1 MLHAWSSLR
10 ILVAQARG
18 LACIAVVRMVR
29 SRFWTELQ
37 NFSIMFFKKDIV
49 SFSSPI
55 STRTMASVTIENVT
69 VPRDVDNV
77 PRPVVALGA
86 TSVTKDWEN
95 ARHQHHKA
103 QLIYS
108 VRGILNCEIEDGVW
122 IVPPQCAV
130 WIPGDLPHSARGAGE
145 TECYCLF
152 VDPGATPDLPKSC
165 CTISVSPLLRE
176 LLLKAASFPALYAL
190 GGREDRLIAAL
201 LDELIEAPVEDLHL
215 PMPRDPRLRRL
226 VQMMLADPANK
237 TSKADWAP
245 RIGMSER
252 SMSRILLH
260 EIGMSFGRWR
270 RQLHVI
276 LALQRLTKGESV
288 QTVAL
293 ELGYENASGFVTM
306 FRKAVGKPPAR
317 YLSDRMS
324 GAELD
329 CVPGIRLPDEI
340 SP

>member
-1 MLHAWSSLR
+1 MSSTTITDLR
-10 ILVAQARG
+10 L
-18 LACIAVVRMVR
+18 
-29 SRFWTELQ
+29 
-37 NFSIMFFKKDIV
+37 
-49 SFSSPI
+49 
-55 STRTMASVTIENVT
+55 
-69 VPRDVDNV
+69 PRDVDSV
-77 PRPVVALGA
+77 PRSIVALGA
-86 TSVTKDWEN
+86 TSVAKDWEN
-95 ARHQHHKA
+95 ARHQHRKA

-122 IVPPQCAV
+122 IVPPQCAI

-152 VDPGATPDLPKSC
+152 VEPDAAPDLPRTC
-165 CTISVSPLLRE
+165 CTLAVSPLLRE
-176 LLLKAASFPALYAL
+176 LLMKVAGIPEMYAL
-190 GGREDRLIAAL
+190 GGREDRLIAVL
-201 LDELIEAPVEDLHL
+201 LDELAAAPVEDLHL

-226 VQMMLADPANK
+226 VEAMLADPTDK
-237 TSKADWAP
+237 TSKADWAN

-252 SMSRILLH
+252 SMSRLLLQ

-288 QTVAL
+288 QKVSL

-317 YLSDRMS
+317 YLSDRTTRPEP
-324 GAELD
+324 AP
-329 CVPGIRLPDEI
+329 VPGIMLPDENPVLTG
-340 SP
+340 SGALGPCPAP

>member
-1 MLHAWSSLR
+1 MSSIAITDLTVAWDIDS
-10 ILVAQARG
+10 V
-18 LACIAVVRMVR
+18 
-29 SRFWTELQ
+29 SR
-37 NFSIMFFKKDIV
+37 
-49 SFSSPI
+49 
-55 STRTMASVTIENVT
+55 A
-69 VPRDVDNV
+69 
-77 PRPVVALGA
+77 VVALSA
-86 TSVTKDWEN
+86 TSVKKDWEN
-95 ARHQHHKA
+95 ARHQHRKA

-130 WIPGDLPHSARGAGE
+130 WIPGDLPHAARGAGE

-152 VDPGATPDLPKSC
+152 VEPDAAPELPKTC
-165 CTISVSPLLRE
+165 CTIAVSPLLRE
-176 LLLKAASFPALYAL
+176 LILKVAGFPELYAQ

-201 LDELIEAPVEDLHL
+201 LDELVAAPVEDLHL

-226 VQMMLADPANK
+226 VEMMMDDPTDK
-237 TSKADWAP
+237 TAKADWAT

-252 SMSRILLH
+252 SMSRLLLH

-270 RQLHVI
+270 RQMHVI

-317 YLSDRMS
+317 YLSDRVS
-324 GAELD
+324 GAELA
-329 CVPGIRLPDEI
+329 CVPRIMIPNEI

>member
-1 MLHAWSSLR
+1 MRNFPPMLFKQDIISSSIQVVTLTMPS
-10 ILVAQARG
+10 VAITD
-18 LACIAVVRMVR
+18 IAVP
-29 SRFWTELQ
+29 
-37 NFSIMFFKKDIV
+37 K
-49 SFSSPI
+49 
-55 STRTMASVTIENVT
+55 
-69 VPRDVDNV
+69 DVDSV
-77 PRPVVALGA
+77 PRPVVALSA
-86 TSVTKDWEN
+86 TSVARDWEN
-95 ARHQHHKA
+95 AKHQHRKA

-130 WIPGDLPHSARGAGE
+130 WIPGDLPHAARGSGE

-152 VDPGATPDLPKSC
+152 VEPDAAPDLPKTC

-176 LLLKAASFPALYAL
+176 LLLKVASFPALYAL

-201 LDELIEAPVEDLHL
+201 LDELVEAPVEDLHL

-226 VQMMLADPANK
+226 VEMMLADPTDK
-237 TSKADWAP
+237 TSKGDWAI
-245 RIGMSER
+245 RIGISER
-252 SMSRILLH
+252 SMSRLLLQ
-260 EIGMSFGRWR
+260 EIGMNFGQWR

-317 YLSDRMS
+317 YLSERVAAREPTS
-324 GAELD
+324 I
-329 CVPGIRLPDEI
+329 PGIMLSDQGLM
-340 SP
+340 

>member
-1 MLHAWSSLR
+1 MSR
-10 ILVAQARG
+10 VAITD
-18 LACIAVVRMVR
+18 L
-29 SRFWTELQ
+29 
-37 NFSIMFFKKDIV
+37 
-49 SFSSPI
+49 
-55 STRTMASVTIENVT
+55 T
-69 VPRDVDNV
+69 VPRDVDSV
-77 PRPVVALGA
+77 SRPVVALSA
-86 TSVTKDWEN
+86 TSVKKDWEN
-95 ARHQHHKA
+95 ARHQHRKA

-122 IVPPQCAV
+122 IVPPQCAI
-130 WIPGDLPHSARGAGE
+130 WIPGDLPHAARGAGE

-152 VDPGATPDLPKSC
+152 VEPDATPDLPKDC

-176 LLLKAASFPALYAL
+176 LLLRAAGFPELYPL

-201 LDELIEAPVEDLHL
+201 LDELVEAPVEDLHL
-215 PMPRDPRLRRL
+215 PMPRDTRLRRL
-226 VQMMLADPANK
+226 AQMMLADPTDK
-237 TSKADWAP
+237 TSKADWAI

-252 SMSRILLH
+252 SMSRLLLH

-306 FRKAVGKPPAR
+306 FRKAMGKPPAR
-317 YLSDRMS
+317 YLSDRLN
-324 GAELD
+324 GEALAG
-329 CVPGIRLPDEI
+329 VPGITLPD
-340 SP
+340 

>member
-1 MLHAWSSLR
+1 MSS
-10 ILVAQARG
+10 
-18 LACIAVVRMVR
+18 IAI
-29 SRFWTELQ
+29 T
-37 NFSIMFFKKDIV
+37 D
-49 SFSSPI
+49 PI
-55 STRTMASVTIENVT
+55 
-69 VPRDVDNV
+69 VPRDVDSV
-77 PRPVVALGA
+77 SRPVVALSA
-86 TSVTKDWEN
+86 TLVTKDWEN
-95 ARHQHHKA
+95 AKHQHRKA

-108 VRGILNCEIEDGVW
+108 IRGILNCEIEDGVW

-130 WIPGDLPHSARGAGE
+130 WIPGGLPHAARGAGV

-152 VDPGATPDLPKSC
+152 VEPDAAPDLPKTC

-176 LLLKAASFPALYAL
+176 LLLKAAGFPELYDQ
-190 GGREDRLIAAL
+190 GGAEERLIATL
-201 LDELIEAPVEDLHL
+201 LDELAVAPVEDLHL

-226 VQMMLADPANK
+226 AEMMLADPTDK
-237 TSKADWAP
+237 TSKAGWAI

-252 SMSRILLH
+252 SMSRLLLH

-324 GAELD
+324 NAETTS
-329 CVPGIRLPDEI
+329 VPGIMLP
-340 SP
+340 

>member
-1 MLHAWSSLR
+1 MSR
-10 ILVAQARG
+10 VAITD
-18 LACIAVVRMVR
+18 L
-29 SRFWTELQ
+29 
-37 NFSIMFFKKDIV
+37 
-49 SFSSPI
+49 
-55 STRTMASVTIENVT
+55 T
-69 VPRDVDNV
+69 VPRDVDSV
-77 PRPVVALGA
+77 SRPVVALSA
-86 TSVTKDWEN
+86 TSVKKDWEN
-95 ARHQHHKA
+95 ARHQHRKA

-122 IVPPQCAV
+122 IVPPQCAI
-130 WIPGDLPHSARGAGE
+130 WIPGDLPHAARGAGE

-152 VDPGATPDLPKSC
+152 VEPDATPDLPKDC

-176 LLLKAASFPALYAL
+176 LLLRAAGFPELYPL

-201 LDELIEAPVEDLHL
+201 LDELVEAPVEDLHL
-215 PMPRDPRLRRL
+215 PMPRDARVRRL
-226 VQMMLADPANK
+226 AQMMLADPTDK
-237 TSKADWAP
+237 TSKADWAI

-252 SMSRILLH
+252 SMSRLLLH

-306 FRKAVGKPPAR
+306 FRKAMGKPPAR
-317 YLSDRMS
+317 YLSDRLN
-324 GAELD
+324 GEALAG
-329 CVPGIRLPDEI
+329 VPGITLPD
-340 SP
+340 

>member
-1 MLHAWSSLR
+1 
-10 ILVAQARG
+10 
-18 LACIAVVRMVR
+18 
-29 SRFWTELQ
+29 
-37 NFSIMFFKKDIV
+37 
-49 SFSSPI
+49 
-55 STRTMASVTIENVT
+55 MASVAITDLT
-69 VPRDVDNV
+69 VPRDVDSV
-77 PRPVVALGA
+77 SRPVVALGA

-95 ARHQHHKA
+95 ARHQHRKA
-103 QLIYS
+103 QLIFS

-130 WIPGDLPHSARGAGE
+130 WIPGDLPHAARGSGE

-152 VDPGATPDLPKSC
+152 VEPDAAPDLPKTC

-176 LLLKAASFPALYAL
+176 LLLKVASFPALYAL

-201 LDELIEAPVEDLHL
+201 LDELVEAPVEDLHL

-226 VQMMLADPANK
+226 VEMMLADPTDK
-237 TSKADWAP
+237 TSKGDWAI
-245 RIGMSER
+245 RIGISER
-252 SMSRILLH
+252 SMSRLLLQ
-260 EIGMSFGRWR
+260 EIGMNFGQWR

-317 YLSDRMS
+317 YLSERVAAREPAS
-324 GAELD
+324 
-329 CVPGIRLPDEI
+329 VPGIMLSDQGLL
-340 SP
+340 

>member
-1 MLHAWSSLR
+1 MSNITTTDLST
-10 ILVAQARG
+10 AR
-18 LACIAVVRMVR
+18 
-29 SRFWTELQ
+29 
-37 NFSIMFFKKDIV
+37 DIDD
-49 SFSSPI
+49 I
-55 STRTMASVTIENVT
+55 
-69 VPRDVDNV
+69 
-77 PRPVVALGA
+77 PRPVVALSA
-86 TSVTKDWEN
+86 TSVTKGWEQ

-130 WIPGDLPHSARGAGE
+130 WIPGNLPHSSRGTGE

-152 VDPGATPDLPKSC
+152 VEPDATPDLPKTC
-165 CTISVSPLLRE
+165 CTIAVSPLLRE
-176 LLLKAASFPALYAL
+176 LLLKVAGFPKLYEL
-190 GGREDRLIAAL
+190 GSREERLIATL
-201 LDELIEAPVEDLHL
+201 LDELAAAPVENLHL
-215 PMPRDPRLRRL
+215 PMPRDPRLRQL
-226 VQMMLADPANK
+226 AEMLLASPSDK
-237 TSKADWAP
+237 TLKGDWAT

-252 SMSRILLH
+252 NMSRLLLN

-276 LALQRLTKGESV
+276 LALQRLSKGESV

-317 YLSDRMS
+317 YISERMS
-324 GAELD
+324 NAETTA
-329 CVPGIRLPDEI
+329 VPGIVLSDI
-340 SP
+340 T